1 VAAARTCAWTLGDDA
16 APTPA
21 RARGADEMDQG
32 REAEED
38 LREQIVGEA
47 VRCRWTGVAGGV
59 RTGVLAAVFHT
70 MQVSP
75 WSVET

>member
-1 VAAARTCAWTLGDDA
+1 
-16 APTPA
+16 
-21 RARGADEMDQG
+21 MDQG